1 MEGVAAAAGTALEGW
16 SGAPGVAAAAAM
28 AAALLAGVLGVA
40 DAAAA
45 DAGEAGVS
53 TDAAFRVLPVPEEDK
68 LTLYLYIS
76 VFLASSLLRAIYNK
90 TAREH

>member
-1 MEGVAAAAGTALEGW
+1 MEGVAAAAAGTALEGW

-40 DAAAA
+40 DAAA

-53 TDAAFRVLPVPEEDK
+53 TDAAFRVLPVPEQSR
-68 LTLYLYIS
+68 LPNHCQSGLIFIS
-76 VFLASSLLRAIYNK
+76 DSNYTCRTYQSS
-90 TAREH
+90 

>member
-1 MEGVAAAAGTALEGW
+1 MLERMDCKSESWMEGVAAAAAGTALGW

-40 DAAAA
+40 EAAAAA

-53 TDAAFRVLPVPEEDK
+53 TDAAFRVLPVPEQIRLPK
-68 LTLYLYIS
+68 
-76 VFLASSLLRAIYNK
+76 SLSI
-90 TAREH
+90 